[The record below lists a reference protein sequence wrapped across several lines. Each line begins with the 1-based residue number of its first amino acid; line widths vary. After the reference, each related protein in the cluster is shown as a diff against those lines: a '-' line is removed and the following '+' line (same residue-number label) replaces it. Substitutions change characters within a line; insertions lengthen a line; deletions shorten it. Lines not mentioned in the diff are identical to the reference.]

1 MKKAENQWTEHDV
14 SGVLMNPVYA
24 ITLHPDLFG
33 EHQEYVVSKD
43 QWVEANARLIHTL
56 WVQRDTCV
64 VCWPCSKATSRVN
77 RMRRHLKRTATDLVV
92 TGEGRPEANPSP
104 W

>member
-43 QWVEANARLIHTL
+43 QWVEANARLIHTMGPEGYL
-56 WVQRDTCV
+56 
-64 VCWPCSKATSRVN
+64 
-77 RMRRHLKRTATDLVV
+77 RRLLAVLEGDFPRQPDETAPQADHD
-92 TGEGRPEANPSP
+92 
-104 W
+104 